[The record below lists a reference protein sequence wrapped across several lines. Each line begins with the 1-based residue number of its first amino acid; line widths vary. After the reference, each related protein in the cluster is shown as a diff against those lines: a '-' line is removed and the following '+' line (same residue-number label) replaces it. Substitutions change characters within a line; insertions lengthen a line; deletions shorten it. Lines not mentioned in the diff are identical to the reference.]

1 MGTSSKRK
9 DLLVVGSG
17 GIRNWPGGIVGIR
30 SRAGGGPLSWFLG
43 MPPDNTLFYFIIFLE
58 PFCFVLWGIV
68 FHFYLRSWG
77 IGGKVPGLNRIWGH
91 FLRNRSLLE
100 IAHRIIRG

>member
-43 MPPDNTLFYFIIFLE
+43 MPPDNNLSYFIIFWNL
-58 PFCFVLWGIV
+58 FVLFCGELFFIFICEV
-68 FHFYLRSWG
+68 G
-77 IGGKVPGLNRIWGH
+77 V
-91 FLRNRSLLE
+91 
-100 IAHRIIRG
+100 